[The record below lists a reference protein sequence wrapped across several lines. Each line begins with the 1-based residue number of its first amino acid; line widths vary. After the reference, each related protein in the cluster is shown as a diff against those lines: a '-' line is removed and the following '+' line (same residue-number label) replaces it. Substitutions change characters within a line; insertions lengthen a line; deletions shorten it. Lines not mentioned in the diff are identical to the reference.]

1 MSAIDEAIA
10 LELPE
15 IVEIR
20 HDLHMHPE
28 IMYEET
34 RTSEVVQ
41 RELKKAGI
49 EFKAGLAG
57 GTGVLGWL
65 PATVNTGDTE
75 TVALRA
81 DMDALPIHEE
91 TGKPYASKTPGKM
104 HACGHDG
111 HTSVLI
117 GVARVLAKMKD
128 RPNNILFL
136 FQPAEEGGAG
146 GKKMCEDGVLA
157 GKVLGKKADII
168 FGLHGFPN
176 MDVGQM
182 TTRTG
187 PLLASTTEFTIH
199 VEGKGGHAAQPHVGI
214 DPIVVS
220 AHIVT
225 ALQSIASRNVD
236 PLDSIVVT
244 VGALN
249 AGTAH
254 NVIPAHSVMRGTLR
268 TLRAETKVLGEKRIQ
283 EIAENVAA
291 AFGAKATVE
300 IHEGYPVTE
309 NEVCATDRFRGIAKQ
324 VFGEGLRPD
333 CPPVMG
339 GEDFSFYGAHCPAC
353 FYFIGVRP
361 QGQAKYAN
369 LHASDFDFNDDAI
382 PVGMKAMVSLAL
394 SRG

>member
-1 MSAIDEAIA
+1 MSALDQAIA
-10 LELPE
+10 NELPE
-15 IVEIR
+15 IIEIR

-41 RELKKAGI
+41 RELQKAGV

-65 PATVNTGDTE
+65 PATTNTGHAE

-81 DMDALPIHEE
+81 DMDALPIEE
-91 TGKPYASKTPGKM
+91 ATGKPYSSKTPGKM

-111 HTSVLI
+111 HTSVLL

-128 RPNNILFL
+128 RPNNVLFL

-146 GKKMCEDGVLA
+146 GKKMCEDGVLS
-157 GKVLGKKADII
+157 GKVLGKPADII

-176 MDVGQM
+176 IDVGQM

-187 PLLASTTEFTIH
+187 PLLASTDEFVIT
-199 VEGKGGHAAQPHVGI
+199 VTGQGGHAAAPHTGI

-225 ALQSIASRNVD
+225 ALQTIASRNVD
-236 PLDSIVVT
+236 PLDSVVVT
-244 VGALN
+244 VGAIN
-249 AGTAH
+249 AGSAH
-254 NVIPAHSVMRGTLR
+254 NVIPSTAVLRGTLR
-268 TLRAETKVLGEKRIQ
+268 TLKPETKVFGRKRIQ
-283 EIAENVAA
+283 EIAEQIAS
-291 AFGAKATVE
+291 AFGAKANVAL
-300 IHEGYPVTE
+300 HEGYPVTM
-309 NEVCATDRFRGIAKQ
+309 NEACATDRFRGIAKQ
-324 VFGEGLRPD
+324 VFGEGLAED
-333 CPPVMG
+333 CLPVMG
-339 GEDFSFYGAHCPAC
+339 GEDFSFYGAQCPAC

-361 QGQAKYAN
+361 KGSEKYPN
-369 LHASDFDFNDDAI
+369 LHAPDFDFNDDAI
-382 PVGMKAMVSLAL
+382 PVGMKAMCSLAL
-394 SRG
+394 SS

>member
-1 MSAIDEAIA
+1 MSALDHAIA
-10 LELPE
+10 AELAE
-15 IVEIR
+15 IIEIR

-28 IMYEET
+28 IMYEEK

-41 RELKKAGI
+41 RELRKAGI
-49 EFKAGLAG
+49 EFKSGLAG

-65 PATVNTGDTE
+65 PATTNTGSEE

-117 GVARVLAKMKD
+117 GVARVLAKTKV

-146 GKKMCEDGVLA
+146 GKKMCEDGVLS
-157 GKVLGKKADII
+157 GKVIGKPADII

-176 MDVGQM
+176 LEVGQV

-187 PLLASTTEFTIH
+187 PLLASTNEFEIT
-199 VEGKGGHAAQPHVGI
+199 VEGKGGHAAAPHTGI

-220 AHIVT
+220 SHIVA

-236 PLDSIVVT
+236 PIDSVVVT
-244 VGALN
+244 IGQLH
-249 AGTAH
+249 AGTAY
-254 NVIPAHSVMRGTLR
+254 NVIPSQAVLKGTLR
-268 TLRAETKVLGEKRIQ
+268 TLKPDTREFGKRRIK
-283 EIAENVAA
+283 EIAEQIAA
-291 AFGAKATVE
+291 AFGAVAKVD
-300 IHEGYPVTE
+300 IHEGYPVTM
-309 NEVCATDRFRGIAKQ
+309 NEACATDRFRGVARQ
-324 VFGEGLRPD
+324 VFGDGLCED
-333 CPPVMG
+333 CLPIMG

-353 FYFIGVRP
+353 FYFVGVKPKGVERYP
-361 QGQAKYAN
+361 N
-369 LHASDFDFNDDAI
+369 LHASNFDFNDDAL
-382 PVGMKAMVSLAL
+382 PVGMKAMLSLAL
-394 SRG
+394 SS

>member
-10 LELPE
+10 AELSD
-15 IVEIR
+15 IIEIR

-28 IMYEET
+28 IMYEEK

-41 RELKKAGI
+41 RELKKAGV
-49 EFKAGLAG
+49 EFVGGLAG

-65 PATVNTGDTE
+65 PATTNTGDAE

-81 DMDALPIHEE
+81 DMDALPIEE
-91 TGKPYASKTPGKM
+91 QTGKPYSSKTPGKM

-117 GVARVLAKMKD
+117 GAARVLSKMKN
-128 RPNNILFL
+128 RPNNVLFL

-146 GKKMCEDGVLA
+146 GKKMCDDGVLS

-168 FGLHGFPN
+168 FGLHGFPAIE
-176 MDVGQM
+176 VGQM

-187 PLLASTTEFTIH
+187 PLLASTNEFEIL
-199 VEGKGGHAAQPHVGI
+199 VEGRGGHAAQPHVGV

-236 PLDSIVVT
+236 PLDSVVVT
-244 VGALN
+244 IGAIN

-254 NVIPAHSVMRGTLR
+254 NVIPTTAMLRGTLR
-268 TLRAETKVLGEKRIQ
+268 TLRPETKSLGCKRIK
-283 EIAENVAA
+283 EIAENIAS
-291 AFGAKATVE
+291 AFGARATVDLR
-300 IHEGYPVTE
+300 EGYPVTT
-309 NEVCATDRFRGIAKQ
+309 NEVCATDRFRGVAKQ
-324 VFGEGLRPD
+324 VFGDGLLAD
-333 CPPVMG
+333 CQPVMG
-339 GEDFSFYGAHCPAC
+339 GEDFSFYGAHCDAC
-353 FYFIGVRP
+353 FYFIGVKP
-361 QGQAKYAN
+361 KGGDKYPN
-369 LHASDFDFNDDAI
+369 LHAPDFDFNDDAI

-394 SRG
+394 SS